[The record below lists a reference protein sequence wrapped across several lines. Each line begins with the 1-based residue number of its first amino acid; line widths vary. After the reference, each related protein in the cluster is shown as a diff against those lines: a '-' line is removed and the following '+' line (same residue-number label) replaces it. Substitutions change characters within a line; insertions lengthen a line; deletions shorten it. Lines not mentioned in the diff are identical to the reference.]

1 MSKMKQLLFLILVL
15 SSLLSACGPN
25 YYYQSSKDIPDGIW
39 RYKDTLDFSFP
50 IDDTAALYRIY
61 VDFGHSD
68 TFPNQNLYMK
78 ISTLF
83 PDGKRVS
90 KPYSFDFFNAQGAS
104 NGACSGHRCSLQAVL
119 QENAVFRQQGKYVL
133 TFEQFMRKDAVPGI
147 RSVGLTLEKT
157 KQKH

>member
-1 MSKMKQLLFLILVL
+1 MSNMKQLLFLVIVL
-15 SSLLSACGPN
+15 SCLFSACGPN
-25 YYYQSSKDIPDGIW
+25 YFYQSSKDIPDGIW
-39 RYKDTLDFSFP
+39 RYKDTLDFPFT
-50 IDDTAALYRIY
+50 IEDTAALYRIY
-61 VDFGHSD
+61 VDFSHSD

-104 NGACSGHRCSLQAVL
+104 NGSCSGRRCSLQAVL
-119 QENAVFRQQGKYVL
+119 QENAVFRQPGKYVL